1 MHTSKLS
8 KAFDK
13 VTGIRTVVDLSQFA
27 HQRNMAGGRG
37 DEPFEYRE
45 EESLVTSTKEFI
57 DNIRRH
63 VYKKFGKTKLHAEK
77 PDHMLTL
84 KVVGYREYL
93 LGDYQLLHYERV
105 R

>member
-1 MHTSKLS
+1 M
-8 KAFDK
+8 
-13 VTGIRTVVDLSQFA
+13 V
-27 HQRNMAGGRG
+27 GGRD

-63 VYKKFGKTKLHAEK
+63 VYKKYNRTRLRAEK

-84 KVVGYREYL
+84 KVVGFREYL